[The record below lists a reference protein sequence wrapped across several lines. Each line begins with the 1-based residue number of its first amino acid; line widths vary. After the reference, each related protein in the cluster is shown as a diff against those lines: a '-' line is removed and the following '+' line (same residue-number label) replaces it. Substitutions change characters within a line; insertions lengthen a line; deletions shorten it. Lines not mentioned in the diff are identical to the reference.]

1 MVKRGKMSSKQTE
14 QHLQRPCGRRQHDT
28 CYELKGWCGFGDR
41 AIGGILKKQTG
52 DIDRR
57 QTGGTLWAMFVS
69 YSKYDGKPWKV
80 FKSLGAICLLKKI
93 TGNVERGLEKTN
105 KEDVTLVRRGIIVA
119 WT

>member
-1 MVKRGKMSSKQTE
+1 
-14 QHLQRPCGRRQHDT
+14 
-28 CYELKGWCGFGDR
+28 
-41 AIGGILKKQTG
+41 
-52 DIDRR
+52 
-57 QTGGTLWAMFVS
+57 MFVS